1 MNALLSVSDK
11 TGLLEFGQGLTEL
24 GFSLIATGS
33 TAAALRGAGITVQ
46 EVSEFTGFPEILSGR
61 VKTLHP
67 RIHAGI
73 LAKNE
78 PEHQAELEQHGLE
91 RFDVVAVNLY
101 PFAESLAR
109 GEDFEST
116 LEQIDIGGP
125 ALLRAAAKNHAA
137 VLPVCDPADYPLIL
151 EALKRGPEPDFRR
164 YLAAKVFRLTSSYDA
179 LIASWL
185 SGNEPFPEQ
194 LVWSL
199 KKASGLRYGENP
211 HQKAALYQVS
221 GETGPIFAAEIL
233 GGKEMSYNNYGDA
246 EAAWNLASELE
257 APAAVVVKHQIPCG
271 VATGSNMLVAYQ
283 KAHDADPVSIFGGIV
298 ALNRTVTAELAQAL
312 SQIFL
317 EVVLAPGYEPEAQK
331 ILARKKN
338 LRVLRLPLA
347 PKTPHLEAKRL
358 RGGFL
363 LQEADQLTLDP
374 AQLRTVTEA
383 QVPAE
388 LAPDL
393 ELAWQVVKHARSNAI
408 VVAKSG
414 ATLGIGAGQ
423 TSRIEAAQIALN
435 HAGAASSGAVLASDA
450 YFPFD
455 DVVKLAAQHGI
466 AAIIQPGGS
475 IRDPDSISAAN
486 AAGIAMVFTGI
497 RHFRH

>member
-11 TGLLEFGQGLTEL
+11 TGLSEFAQGLIEL

-33 TAAALRGAGITVQ
+33 TAAALRGAGIAVR

-78 PEHQAELEQHGLE
+78 PEHQAELDQHGLE
-91 RFDVVAVNLY
+91 RFEVVAVNLY
-101 PFAESLAR
+101 PFAESLAK
-109 GEDFEST
+109 GEAFEAT

-137 VLPVCDPADYPLIL
+137 VLPVCDPADYPLVL
-151 EALKRGPEPDFRR
+151 EALKQGPELDFRR
-164 YLAAKVFRLTSSYDA
+164 HLAAKVFRLTASYDS
-179 LIASWL
+179 LIAGWL
-185 SGNEPFPEQ
+185 SGEPLPEQ
-194 LVWSL
+194 MVWSL
-199 KKASGLRYGENP
+199 VKKSGLRYGENP
-211 HQKAALYQVS
+211 HQKAALYQLS
-221 GETGPIFAAEIL
+221 GETGPLFQAEIL

-246 EAAWNLASELE
+246 EAAWNLAGEFE

-271 VATGSNMLVAYQ
+271 VATGPDIVSAYQ

-298 ALNRTVTAELAQAL
+298 ALNRTVTARLAQAL
-312 SQIFL
+312 SQVFL
-317 EVVLAPGYEPEAQK
+317 ELVLAPDYEPQAQE
-331 ILARKKN
+331 ILAQKKN
-338 LRVLRLPLA
+338 LRVLRLPIA
-347 PKTPHLEAKRL
+347 SQSPYLEAKRL

-374 AQLRTVTEA
+374 AQLRTVTAA
-383 QVPAE
+383 QVPAD
-388 LAPDL
+388 LQPDL

-408 VVAKSG
+408 VVAKNG

-435 HAGAASSGAVLASDA
+435 HAGAASAGAVMASDA

-455 DVVKLAAQHGI
+455 DVVKLAAEHGI
-466 AAIIQPGGS
+466 AAIMQPGGS
-475 IRDPDSISAAN
+475 IKDPDSIAAAN
-486 AAGIAMVFTGI
+486 AAGIAMVFTGM